1 MNHLG
6 NKSTVIIHE
15 TSLIF
20 PYFFKDRSTDVKLM
34 PIDINGNFYLVLDNS
49 VLWENICIK
58 INSWL

>member
-6 NKSTVIIHE
+6 SKNTVIIHE

-20 PYFFKDRSTDVKLM
+20 PSFFKNSSIDIKLM

-49 VLWENICIK
+49 ILWESICIK